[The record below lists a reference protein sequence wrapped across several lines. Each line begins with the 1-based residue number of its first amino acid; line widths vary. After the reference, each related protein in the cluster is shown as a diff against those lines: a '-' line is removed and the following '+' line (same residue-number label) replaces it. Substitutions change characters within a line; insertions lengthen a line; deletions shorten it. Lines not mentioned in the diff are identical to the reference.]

1 MGNYNNYS
9 RSEEFQSAKVVELEF
24 LRFMEENGKKCKK
37 SILQEEYD
45 DIDMWVYS
53 NDRPIGVSIK
63 NQQITLKTGNVGFE
77 EYNNGNPS
85 WWLSGK
91 AEWYDIKWGDEH
103 HIFLKED
110 LKERI
115 DFLEKNGKVVRKG
128 LTKKQ
133 NLTNIS
139 PQEVVMVL
147 VRLEDIEDLIKM
159 KWSIN
164 ND

>member
-1 MGNYNNYS
+1 
-9 RSEEFQSAKVVELEF
+9 
-24 LRFMEENGKKCKK
+24 MEENGKKCKK